1 MKLVMSKFFNS
12 INKGFSR
19 IFRILLFLI
28 STFLIIYFF
37 PKSGKFKYNFE
48 NGRPWQSENL
58 YAPFDF
64 AIKKSQEEID
74 EEITQAKINTPLFFE
89 IDTSLITG
97 SNNLLITRIAEL
109 KNDSLFNLLK
119 EEDVKKIKIQ
129 SSEIIEVV
137 YSKGLLEENFDF
149 KDSQQISILL
159 DNKLVNSTYYT
170 KLIKPQDLITFINN
184 KIIETSSEKYKSQ
197 IISLVFDI
205 ITPNLSYNKV
215 LSDEAINEATINI
228 SPNRGFI
235 EKETL
240 IISKGEVVEGE
251 KLKVLE
257 SLKKEYEVNSS
268 SFSDLYL
275 IISAYSLL
283 VILSL
288 LMIVLF
294 IRKFERNIYDNNNKI
309 AFVYFNITLIILITT
324 WVVDVNS
331 NYIYIIPLCIIPLLF
346 KAFFDS
352 RIAFFIHSVTIML
365 LGFVVPNSYEFIFLN
380 IIAGVVTILTSDNIY
395 KRANL
400 FIAVAQIT
408 LVYMLAYFSFYVI
421 QEGNIENLE
430 LNNFALFIL
439 CGLLTLFIYPL
450 IYIHEKLFSLV
461 SDVSLLELSDT
472 NSNLLKELSNK
483 APGTFHHSLNVANLA
498 EACANEIKANAL
510 LSRVGALHHDIGKIN
525 NPSYFTENQIS
536 EQNPH
541 DRIPGQESVKIIKQH
556 VSDGVKLAKNA
567 GIPERIIE
575 FIKTHHGTNLISYFY
590 SKELKN
596 SDNINE
602 KDFCY
607 NGPKPFSI
615 EMAIVMMC
623 DSVEAATKSLD
634 KPTNEKIDSFVE
646 NIIDKQIKDE
656 QFVNCELTFKNIST
670 IKSVLKYKLKNIYH
684 VRIEYPEISK

>member
-1 MKLVMSKFFNS
+1 MGKLFNS

-19 IFRILLFLI
+19 ILRILLFAL
-28 STFLIIYFF
+28 SAFLIIYFF

-64 AIKKSQEEID
+64 AIKKSKEEID
-74 EEITQAKINTPLFFE
+74 DEITQAKINTPLFFE
-89 IDTSLITG
+89 IDTSLITN
-97 SNNLLITRIAEL
+97 SNNQLITRIEEL
-109 KNDSLFNLLK
+109 KNDSLFNLFK
-119 EEDVKKIKIQ
+119 EEEVKNIKIQ
-129 SSEIIEVV
+129 SSYIINEV

-149 KDSQQISILL
+149 KDSQLISILL
-159 DNKLVNSTYYT
+159 DIKLVNSTYYNR
-170 KLIKPQDLITFINN
+170 LIKPEDLITFINN
-184 KIIETSSEKYKSQ
+184 KIIETNSENYKSQ

-205 ITPNLSYNKV
+205 ITPNLFYDKI
-215 LSDEAINEATINI
+215 LSDESINEATIKI

-251 KLKVLE
+251 KLIILE
-257 SLKKEYEVNSS
+257 SLRKEYEVNSS

-331 NYIYIIPLCIIPLLF
+331 NYIYIIPLCIMPLLF

-352 RIAFFIHSVTIML
+352 RIAFFIHSVTVML

-421 QEGNIENLE
+421 QEGNIENLP
-430 LNNFALFIL
+430 LNNFSLFVL

-450 IYIHEKLFSLV
+450 IYIYEKMFGLV

-472 NSNLLKELSNK
+472 NSSLLKELSNK
-483 APGTFHHSLNVANLA
+483 APGTFHHSINVANLA
-498 EACANEIKANAL
+498 EACANEINANAL
-510 LSRVGALHHDIGKIN
+510 LSRVGALHHDIGKIS
-525 NPSYFTENQIS
+525 NPSFFTENQLS

-541 DRIPGQESVKIIKQH
+541 DDISSKESVEIIKQH
-556 VSDGVKLAKNA
+556 VVDGVKLAKNA
-567 GIPERIIE
+567 GVPERVIE
-575 FIKTHHGTNLISYFY
+575 FIKTHHGTNLIGYFY
-590 SKELKN
+590 NKEVK
-596 SDNINE
+596 SDPEIN
-602 KDFCY
+602 KVDFRY
-607 NGPKPFSI
+607 DGPKPFSV
-615 EMAIVMMC
+615 EMALVMMC

-634 KPTNEKIDSFVE
+634 KPDNDKIDSFVE
-646 NIIDKQIKDE
+646 TIIDKQVEDQ
-656 QFVNCELTFKNIST
+656 QFENCELTFKNISI
-670 IKSVLKYKLKNIYH
+670 IKSVLKEKLKNIYH
-684 VRIEYPEISK
+684 IRVSYSEGSN

>member
-1 MKLVMSKFFNS
+1 MGKLFNS

-19 IFRILLFLI
+19 IFRVLLFVL
-28 STFLIIYFF
+28 SAFLIIYFF

-64 AIKKSQEEID
+64 AIKKSKEEID
-74 EEITQAKINTPLFFE
+74 DEVTQAKINTPLFFE
-89 IDTSLITG
+89 IDTLLPTN
-97 SNNLLITRIAEL
+97 SNNQLISRIEEL
-109 KNDSLFNLLK
+109 KNDSLFNLFN
-119 EEDVKKIKIQ
+119 EDEVKNIKIQ
-129 SSEIIEVV
+129 SSEIINEV

-149 KDSQQISILL
+149 KDSQLISILL
-159 DNKLVNSTYYT
+159 DNKLVISTYYN
-170 KLIKPQDLITFINN
+170 KLIKPEDLITFVNN
-184 KIIETSSEKYKSQ
+184 KIIETNNETYKSQ
-197 IISLVFDI
+197 IISLVFDVV
-205 ITPNLSYNKV
+205 TPNLFYDKL
-215 LSDEAINEATINI
+215 LSDESINEATINI

-251 KLKVLE
+251 KLLILE
-257 SLKKEYEVNSS
+257 SLRREYEVNSS
-268 SFSDLYL
+268 SFSDIYL

-294 IRKFERNIYDNNNKI
+294 IRKFERDIYENNNKI
-309 AFVYFNITLIILITT
+309 AFVYFNITIIILITT
-324 WVVDVNS
+324 WVVDVSS

-421 QEGNIENLE
+421 QEGNIENLP
-430 LNNFALFIL
+430 LNNFSLFIL

-450 IYIHEKLFSLV
+450 IYIYEKMFGLV

-483 APGTFHHSLNVANLA
+483 APGTFHHSINVANLA
-498 EACANEIKANAL
+498 EACANRINANAL
-510 LSRVGALHHDIGKIN
+510 LSRVGALHHDIGKIT
-525 NPSYFTENQIS
+525 NPSFFTENQLS

-541 DRIPGQESVKIIKQH
+541 DNIHSKESVDIIKQH
-556 VSDGVKLAKNA
+556 VTDGVKLAKNA
-567 GIPERIIE
+567 GVPERIIE
-575 FIKTHHGTNLISYFY
+575 FIKTHHGTNLIGYFY
-590 SKELKN
+590 NKEVKL
-596 SDNINE
+596 DPEIN
-602 KDFCY
+602 KADFRY
-607 NGPKPFSI
+607 DGPKPFSV
-615 EMAIVMMC
+615 EMALVMMC
-623 DSVEAATKSLD
+623 DSVEAAVKSLD
-634 KPTNEKIDSFVE
+634 KPDNDKIDSFVE
-646 NIIDKQIKDE
+646 TIIDKQVEDQ
-656 QFVNCELTFKNIST
+656 QFENCELTFKNISI
-670 IKSVLKYKLKNIYH
+670 IKSVLKEKLKNIYH
-684 VRIEYPEISK
+684 IRVSYSEASN